1 MSAVPIPFVED
12 PMSQF
17 RKRALASVAAAA
29 SLSLLLAACGSGD
42 DSDSSAKP
50 TKATKGKVTLEFW
63 SWTDGIEAQ
72 TKVWNKAH
80 PDTQVTFVNAA
91 GETAYQ
97 KLRAAVNAG
106 TAPCLSK
113 MDGMNLASFAADGLL
128 TDISDVAAR
137 YKDTYTPAAWNA
149 VSPGGTT
156 FGIPMGSSP
165 LFTAYRADLF
175 EKYGIEAP
183 KTWDD
188 LIAAGKAAQKKN
200 KKVKIFNMAGE
211 DPSTLVD
218 LSWEAGAQWYKVEGD
233 HWVVDFTSPEA
244 LKAGDIVQRLV
255 DNDLASNA
263 SYADPGV
270 FKTWDLGTTIAMT
283 TSTWQLP
290 IYDTNFPKS
299 RGKWQLADSPV
310 FDTAQPRTSSNF
322 DTLGVLKGCEY
333 PDRAAEFAAWLSS
346 SKESLTTLTD
356 PASKSGL
363 FPAVTDVS
371 PYVDKII
378 PTDMFNG
385 KSDSAEVI
393 TKSASLVGEQ
403 WQYGPNY
410 AAMYSEMQKQWG
422 KVMKKELTVEEMLTS
437 IEKWTVDDLND
448 KGIKAVA
455 GS

>member
-1 MSAVPIPFVED
+1 MSKSRIRPRVLVP
-12 PMSQF
+12 
-17 RKRALASVAAAA
+17 VAAAV
-29 SLSLLLAACGSGD
+29 SLSLLLTACSD
-42 DSDSSAKP
+42 DSGSEAPS
-50 TKATKGKVTLEFW
+50 ATKGKVTLEFW

-72 TKVWNKAH
+72 TKVWNKEH
-80 PDTQVTFVNAA
+80 PETQIKFVNAA
-91 GETAYQ
+91 GDTAYQ

-113 MDGMNLASFAADGLL
+113 MDGMNLANFAADGLL
-128 TDISDVAAR
+128 TDITKVAAP
-137 YKDTYTPAAWNA
+137 YKSAYTIAAWNA

-175 EKYGIEAP
+175 QKYGIEAP

-188 LIAAGKAAQKKN
+188 LIAAGKKAQQKN
-200 KKVKIFNMAGE
+200 KNVKIYNMAGE

-218 LSWEAGAQWYKVEGD
+218 LSWEAGAQWYKVDGD
-233 HWVVDFTSPEA
+233 HWVVNFTSPEA
-244 LKAGDIVQRLV
+244 LKAGDIVQQLV

-270 FKTWDLGTTIAMT
+270 FKTWDLGKTIAMT

-299 RGKWQLADSPV
+299 KGEWQLADSPV
-310 FDTAQPRTSSNF
+310 FDTAEPRTSSNF
-322 DTLGVLKGCEY
+322 DTTGVLKGCKY

-346 SKESLTTLTD
+346 SKESLTALTD

-363 FPAVTDVS
+363 FPAVKDVS

-378 PTDMFNG
+378 PTEMFNG
-385 KSDSAEVI
+385 KSDGAQVI
-393 TKSASLVGEQ
+393 TTAASRVGEQ

-422 KVMKKELTVEEMLTS
+422 KVMKKELTVKDMLTS
-437 IEKWTVDDLND
+437 LQKWTVDDLNR

>member
-1 MSAVPIPFVED
+1 MSKSRIRPGVLVP
-12 PMSQF
+12 
-17 RKRALASVAAAA
+17 VAAAA
-29 SLSLLLAACGSGD
+29 SLSLLLSACSD
-42 DSDSSAKP
+42 DSGSEASS
-50 TKATKGKVTLEFW
+50 ATKGNVTLEFW

-72 TKVWNKAH
+72 TEVWNKEH
-80 PDTQVTFVNAA
+80 PETQIKFVNAA

-106 TAPCLSK
+106 NAPCLSK

-128 TDISDVAAR
+128 TDITKTAAE
-137 YKDTYTPAAWNA
+137 YQDAYTVAAWNA

-175 EKYGIEAP
+175 QKYGIEAP

-188 LIAAGKAAQKKN
+188 LIAAGKKVQRKN
-200 KKVKIFNMAGE
+200 KNVKIYNMAGE

-218 LSWEAGAQWYKVEGD
+218 LSWEAGARWYKADGD
-233 HWVVDFTSPEA
+233 HWVVNFTSPEA
-244 LKAGDIVQRLV
+244 LKAGDIVQQLV

-270 FKTWDLGTTIAMT
+270 FKTWDLGKTIAIT

-299 RGKWQLADSPV
+299 KGKWQLADSPA
-310 FDTAQPRTSSNF
+310 FDTAEPRTSSNF
-322 DTLGVLKGCEY
+322 DTTGVLKGCKY

-346 SKESLTTLTD
+346 GKESLTALTD

-363 FPAVTDVS
+363 FPAVKDVS

-378 PTDMFNG
+378 PTEMFNG
-385 KSDSAEVI
+385 KSDSARVI
-393 TKSASLVGEQ
+393 TTAASRVGEQ

-410 AAMYSEMQKQWG
+410 ASMYSEMQKQWG
-422 KVMKKELTVEEMLTS
+422 KVIKKQLTVKEMLTS
-437 IEKWTVDDLND
+437 LQKWTVDDLNR

>member
-1 MSAVPIPFVED
+1 
-12 PMSQF
+12 MSQF
-17 RKRALASVAAAA
+17 RTRALASVAAAA
-29 SLSLLLAACGSGD
+29 SLSLLLAACGGGGD
-42 DSDSSAKP
+42 DSAAK
-50 TKATKGKVTLEFW
+50 TTKGKVTLEFW

-72 TKVWNKAH
+72 TKVWNKEH
-80 PDTQVTFVNAA
+80 PDTQVKFVNAA
-91 GETAYQ
+91 GDTVYQ

-128 TDISDVAAR
+128 TDITKTAAQ
-137 YKDTYTPAAWNA
+137 YKGAYTVPAWNA

-156 FGIPMGSSP
+156 FGVPMGSSP

-175 EKYGIEAP
+175 QKYGIQAP

-188 LIAAGKAAQKKN
+188 LIAAGKKAQGENKN
-200 KKVKIFNMAGE
+200 VKIFNMAGE

-218 LSWEAGAQWYKVEGD
+218 LSWQAGAQWYKVEGD
-233 HWVVDFTSPEA
+233 HWVIDFTSPEA
-244 LKAGDIVQRLV
+244 LKAGDVVQQLV
-255 DNDLASNA
+255 DGNLASSA

-270 FKTWDLGTTIAMT
+270 FKTWDLGKTIAMT

-299 RGKWQLADSPV
+299 KGKWELADAPL

-322 DTLGVLKGCEY
+322 DTTAVLKGCKY

-346 SKESLTTLTD
+346 SKESLTALTD

-363 FPAVTDVS
+363 FPAVKDVS

-378 PTDMFNG
+378 PTEMFNG
-385 KSDSAEVI
+385 KSDSAKVI
-393 TKSASLVGEQ
+393 TTAASRVGDQ
-403 WQYGPNY
+403 WQYGPDY

-422 KVMKKELTVEEMLTS
+422 KVMNKQLKVKDMLAS
-437 IEKWTVDDLND
+437 LQKWTVDDLKS

>member
-1 MSAVPIPFVED
+1 MSK
-12 PMSQF
+12 F
-17 RKRALASVAAAA
+17 RKRPLASVAAAA
-29 SLSLLLAACGSGD
+29 SLSLVLAACSGGD
-42 DSDSSAKP
+42 DTDTSAAP
-50 TKATKGKVTLEFW
+50 NTKGEVTLEFW

-72 TKVWNKAH
+72 TKVWNEEH
-80 PDTQVTFVNAA
+80 PETRIKFVNAA

-113 MDGMNLASFAADGLL
+113 MDGMNLANFAADGLL
-128 TDISDVAAR
+128 TDITKVAEP
-137 YKDTYTPAAWNA
+137 YKGKYTSAAWNA

-175 EKYGIEAP
+175 TKYGLEAP
-183 KTWDD
+183 TTWDD
-188 LIAAGKAAQKKN
+188 LIAAGKKAQKEN
-200 KKVKIFNMAGE
+200 KKVKIYNMAGE

-244 LKAGDIVQRLV
+244 LQAGDIVQQLV
-255 DNDLASNA
+255 DNDLTSNA

-270 FKTWDLGTTIAMT
+270 FKTWDGGTTIAMT

-310 FDTAQPRTSSNF
+310 FDTAKPRTSSNF
-322 DTLGVLKGCEY
+322 DTLGVLKGCKY

-346 SKESLTTLTD
+346 SKESLATLTD

-378 PTDMFNG
+378 PAEMFNG
-385 KSDSAEVI
+385 ESDSAKVI
-393 TKSASLVGEQ
+393 TTAASRVGDQ

-422 KVMKKELTVEEMLTS
+422 KVMKKELTVKEMLTS
-437 IEKWTVDDLND
+437 IEKWTVDDLTG

>member
-1 MSAVPIPFVED
+1 
-12 PMSQF
+12 MSQF
-17 RKRALASVAAAA
+17 RARALASAAAAA
-29 SLSLLLAACGSGD
+29 SLSLLLAACGGGDSG
-42 DSDSSAKP
+42 SDSSAK
-50 TKATKGKVTLEFW
+50 TTKGKVTLEFW

-72 TKVWNKAH
+72 TEVWNKAH
-80 PDTQVTFVNAA
+80 PDTQVKFVNPA

-113 MDGMNLASFAADGLL
+113 MDGMNLANFAADGLL
-128 TDISDVAAR
+128 TDVTKIAAP
-137 YKDTYTPAAWNA
+137 YKDKYTAAAWNA
-149 VSPGGTT
+149 VSPGGATY
-156 FGIPMGSSP
+156 GIPMGSSP

-188 LIAAGKAAQKKN
+188 LIAAGKKAQKEN
-200 KKVKIFNMAGE
+200 DKVKIFNMAGE

-218 LSWEAGAQWYKVEGD
+218 LSWQAGAQWYKVEGD

-244 LKAGDIVQRLV
+244 LEAGDIVQQLV
-255 DNDLASNA
+255 DGDLASGA

-299 RGKWQLADSPV
+299 KGRWQLADAPV
-310 FDTAQPRTSSNF
+310 FDTAEPRTSSNF
-322 DTLGVLKGCEY
+322 DVLAVLKGCKY
-333 PDRAAEFAAWLSS
+333 PDRAAEFASWLSS
-346 SKESLTTLTD
+346 SEESLTALTD

-363 FPAVTDVS
+363 FPAVPDVT

-378 PTDMFNG
+378 PTEMFNG
-385 KSDSAEVI
+385 KSDSAKVI
-393 TKSASLVGEQ
+393 TDAASRVGDQ

-422 KVMKKELTVEEMLTS
+422 KVMKKELTVKAMLES
-437 IEKWTVDDLND
+437 LQKWTVDDLNG
-448 KGIKAVA
+448 KGVKAVA

>member
-1 MSAVPIPFVED
+1 MSKSRIRTRAFVP
-12 PMSQF
+12 
-17 RKRALASVAAAA
+17 VAAAA
-29 SLSLLLAACGSGD
+29 SLSLLLSACSD
-42 DSDSSAKP
+42 DSGSEASA
-50 TKATKGKVTLEFW
+50 ATKGNVTLEFW

-72 TKVWNKAH
+72 TKVWNKEH
-80 PDTQVTFVNAA
+80 PETQIKFVNAA
-91 GETAYQ
+91 GDTAYQ

-113 MDGMNLASFAADGLL
+113 MDGMNLANFAADGLL
-128 TDISDVAAR
+128 TDISEVAAK
-137 YKDTYTPAAWNA
+137 YKGAYTVAAWNA
-149 VSPGGTT
+149 VSPGGST
-156 FGIPMGSSP
+156 FGIPMGSAP

-188 LIAAGKAAQKKN
+188 LIAAGKKVQEKD

-218 LSWEAGAQWYKVEGD
+218 LSWEAGAQWYKVDGD
-233 HWVVDFTSPEA
+233 HWVVNFTSPEA
-244 LKAGDIVQRLV
+244 LKAGDIVQQLV

-270 FKTWDLGTTIAMT
+270 FKTWDLGKTIAMT

-299 RGKWQLADSPV
+299 KGKWQLADSPA
-310 FDTAQPRTSSNF
+310 FDTAKPQTSSNF
-322 DTLGVLKGCEY
+322 DTTGVLKGCKY

-346 SKESLTTLTD
+346 SKESLTALTD

-363 FPAVTDVS
+363 FPAVPDVS

-378 PTDMFNG
+378 PTGMFNG
-385 KSDSAEVI
+385 KSDSAKVI
-393 TKSASLVGEQ
+393 TDAAARVGDQ

-422 KVMKKELTVEEMLTS
+422 KVMKGELTVEDMLTLLQ
-437 IEKWTVDDLND
+437 KWAVDDLNR

-455 GS
+455 AS

>member
-1 MSAVPIPFVED
+1 MFRRTALVPAAV
-12 PMSQF
+12 
-17 RKRALASVAAAA
+17 AA
-29 SLSLLLAACGSGD
+29 SLSLVLAACSDGSG
-42 DSDSSAKP
+42 SDASAAPK
-50 TKATKGKVTLEFW
+50 TKGKVTLEYW

-72 TKVWNKAH
+72 TKVWNKEH
-80 PDTQVTFVNAA
+80 PETQIKYVNAA
-91 GETAYQ
+91 GETVYQ

-113 MDGMNLASFAADGLL
+113 MDGMNLANFAADGLL
-128 TDISDVAAR
+128 TDISEVAGQ
-137 YKDTYTPAAWNA
+137 YKGKYTTAAWNA

-175 EKYGIEAP
+175 KKYGIEAP

-188 LIAAGKAAQKKN
+188 LIAAGKKAQQEN
-200 KKVKIFNMAGE
+200 EDVKIFNMAGE

-218 LSWEAGAQWYKVEGD
+218 LSWQAGAQWYKAAGD
-233 HWVVDFTSPEA
+233 HWVIDFTSPEA
-244 LKAGDIVQRLV
+244 LKAGDIVQQLV
-255 DNDLASNA
+255 DNDLASSA

-270 FKTWDLGTTIAMT
+270 FKTWDLGKTIAMT

-299 RGKWQLADSPV
+299 KGKWQLADAPL
-310 FDTAQPRTSSNF
+310 FDTAQPQTSSNF
-322 DTLGVLKGCEY
+322 DTNAVLKGCKY
-333 PDRAAEFAAWLSS
+333 PDRAAQFAAWLSS

-363 FPAVTDVS
+363 FPAVKDVS

-378 PTDMFNG
+378 PTEMFNG
-385 KSDSAEVI
+385 ESDSAQVI
-393 TKSASLVGEQ
+393 TTAASRVGDQ

-422 KVMKKELTVEEMLTS
+422 KVMKKELPVKEMLAGLQ
-437 IEKWTVDDLND
+437 KWTVDDLNG

>member
-1 MSAVPIPFVED
+1 MSKFRSRTLVP
-12 PMSQF
+12 
-17 RKRALASVAAAA
+17 VAAAA
-29 SLSLLLAACGSGD
+29 SLSLVLAACGGD
-42 DSDSSAKP
+42 DTDSSASPK
-50 TKATKGKVTLEFW
+50 TEGKVTLEFW

-72 TKVWNKAH
+72 TKVWNKEH
-80 PDTQVTFVNAA
+80 PETQIKFVNAA

-97 KLRAAVNAG
+97 KLRAAANAG

-113 MDGMNLASFAADGLL
+113 MDGMNLANFAADGLL
-128 TDISDVAAR
+128 TDITEVAGQ
-137 YKDTYTPAAWNA
+137 YKGKYTVAAWNA

-188 LIAAGKAAQKKN
+188 LIAAGKKVQAKDKD
-200 KKVKIFNMAGE
+200 VKIYNMAGE

-218 LSWEAGAQWYKVEGD
+218 LSWSAGAQWYKVDGD

-244 LKAGDIVQRLV
+244 LAAGKIVQQLV
-255 DNDLASNA
+255 DDDLASNA

-299 RGKWQLADSPV
+299 KGKWQLADAPV
-310 FDTAQPRTSSNF
+310 FDTAKPQTSSNF
-322 DTLGVLKGCEY
+322 DTTAVLKGCKY

-346 SKESLTTLTD
+346 SKESLTALTD

-378 PTDMFNG
+378 PTEMFNG

-393 TKSASLVGEQ
+393 TTAASRVGEQ

-422 KVMKKELTVEEMLTS
+422 KVMKKELTVEEMLRGLQ
-437 IEKWTVDDLND
+437 KWTVDDLNG

-455 GS
+455 AG

>member
-1 MSAVPIPFVED
+1 
-12 PMSQF
+12 MSQF
-17 RKRALASVAAAA
+17 RTRALASAAAVA
-29 SLSLLLAACGSGD
+29 SLSLLLAGCGGGD
-42 DSDSSAKP
+42 GSDSAAKS
-50 TKATKGKVTLEFW
+50 TKGKVTLEFW

-72 TKVWNKAH
+72 TEVWNKEH
-80 PDTQVTFVNAA
+80 PDTQVKFVNAA
-91 GETAYQ
+91 GDTVYQ

-128 TDISDVAAR
+128 TDITETAAR
-137 YKDTYTPAAWNA
+137 YKGAYTVPAWNA

-175 EKYGIEAP
+175 EKYGIQAP
-183 KTWDD
+183 RTWDD
-188 LIAAGKAAQKKN
+188 LIAAGKKAQSRNKN
-200 KKVKIFNMAGE
+200 VKIFNMAGE

-218 LSWEAGAQWYKVEGD
+218 LSWQAGAQWYKVDGD
-233 HWVVDFTSPEA
+233 HWVIDFTSPDA
-244 LKAGDIVQRLV
+244 LKAGDVVQRLV
-255 DNDLASNA
+255 DDGLASSA

-270 FKTWDLGTTIAMT
+270 FKTWDLGRTIAMT

-299 RGKWQLADSPV
+299 KGKWELADAPV
-310 FDTAQPRTSSNF
+310 FDTARPRTSSNF
-322 DTLGVLKGCEY
+322 DTTAVLKGCKY

-363 FPAVTDVS
+363 FPAVKDVS

-378 PTDMFNG
+378 PNGMFNG
-385 KSDSAEVI
+385 RSDSAKVI
-393 TKSASLVGEQ
+393 TTAASRVGDQ

-410 AAMYSEMQKQWG
+410 APMYSEMQKQWG
-422 KVMKKELTVEEMLTS
+422 RVMKGELKVKDMLAS
-437 IEKWTVDDLND
+437 LQQWTLDDLKS

>member
-1 MSAVPIPFVED
+1 MSP
-12 PMSQF
+12 F
-17 RKRALASVAAAA
+17 RKRALVPVAAVA
-29 SLSLLLAACGSGD
+29 SLSLLLAGCGAD
-42 DSDSSAKP
+42 DSGS
-50 TKATKGKVTLEFW
+50 ATKTTQGKVTLEFW
-63 SWTDGIEAQ
+63 SWSDGIEAQ

-80 PDTQVTFVNAA
+80 PDTQITYVNAA
-91 GETAYQ
+91 GDTVYP

-113 MDGMNLASFAADGLL
+113 MDGMNLATFAADGLL
-128 TDISDVAAR
+128 TDITKVAAP
-137 YKDTYTPAAWNA
+137 YKSAYTSAAWNA

-156 FGIPMGSSP
+156 FGIPTGSSP

-175 EKYGIEAP
+175 AKYGITAP
-183 KTWDD
+183 RTWAD
-188 LIAAGKAAQKKN
+188 LIADGKKVQEQDKN
-200 KKVKIFNMAGE
+200 VKIFNMAGE

-218 LSWEAGAQWYKVEGD
+218 LSWQSGAQWYKADGD
-233 HWVVDFTSPEA
+233 HWVIDFTSPEA
-244 LKAGDIVQRLV
+244 LRAGDVVQQLV
-255 DNDLASNA
+255 DNDLTSSA

-270 FKTWDLGTTIAMT
+270 FRTWDLGRTIAMT

-299 RGKWQLADSPV
+299 RGKWQLADAPL
-310 FDTAQPRTSSNF
+310 FDAAQPRTSSNF
-322 DTLGVLKGCEY
+322 DTTAVLKGCKY
-333 PDRAAEFAAWLSS
+333 PDRAAQFAAWLSS
-346 SKESLTTLTD
+346 SKESLTALTD

-363 FPAVTDVS
+363 FPAVKDVS

-385 KSDSAEVI
+385 KSDSAQVI
-393 TKSASLVGEQ
+393 TTAAARVGDQ

-422 KVMKKELTVEEMLTS
+422 KVLKKQLRVKDMLAS
-437 IEKWTVDDLND
+437 LQKWTLDDLNG
-448 KGIKAVA
+448 KGTKAVA

>member
-1 MSAVPIPFVED
+1 MSK
-12 PMSQF
+12 F
-17 RKRALASVAAAA
+17 RIRSRALAPVAAAA
-29 SLSLLLAACGSGD
+29 SLSLLLAACSDNSGSEA
-42 DSDSSAKP
+42 SPK
-50 TKATKGKVTLEFW
+50 TKGKVTLEFW

-72 TKVWNKAH
+72 TEVWNKEH
-80 PDTQVTFVNAA
+80 PETQIKFVNAA
-91 GETAYQ
+91 GETVYQ

-128 TDISDVAAR
+128 TDITKVAAPYR
-137 YKDTYTPAAWNA
+137 NTYTTAAWNA

-175 EKYGIEAP
+175 QKYGIQAP

-188 LIAAGKAAQKKN
+188 LITAGKKVQQRDRN
-200 KKVKIFNMAGE
+200 VKIYNMAGE

-218 LSWEAGAQWYKVEGD
+218 LSWSAGAQWYKADGD
-233 HWVVDFTSPEA
+233 HWVIDFTSPDA
-244 LKAGDIVQRLV
+244 LKAGDVVQQLV
-255 DNDLASNA
+255 DNNLASNA

-270 FKTWDLGTTIAMT
+270 FKTWDLGKTIAMT

-299 RGKWQLADSPV
+299 KGKWQLADAPL
-310 FDTAQPRTSSNF
+310 FDTAKPQTSSNF
-322 DTLGVLKGCEY
+322 DTTAVLKGCKY
-333 PDRAAEFAAWLSS
+333 PDRAAQFAAWLSS

-363 FPAVTDVS
+363 FPAVKDVS

-378 PTDMFNG
+378 PTEMFNG
-385 KSDSAEVI
+385 QSDSAHVI
-393 TKSASLVGEQ
+393 TTAASRVGEQ
-403 WQYGPNY
+403 WQYGPDY

-422 KVMKKELTVEEMLTS
+422 QVMKKQLTVKAMLTHLQQ
-437 IEKWTVDDLND
+437 WTLDDLKG

>member
-1 MSAVPIPFVED
+1 MSKSGMRPRVLV
-12 PMSQF
+12 
-17 RKRALASVAAAA
+17 SVAAAA
-29 SLSLLLAACGSGD
+29 SLSLLLTACSD
-42 DSDSSAKP
+42 DSGTDASA
-50 TKATKGKVTLEFW
+50 ATKGNVTLEFW

-72 TKVWNKAH
+72 AEVWNKKH
-80 PDTQVTFVNAA
+80 PETQIKFVNAA
-91 GETAYQ
+91 GDTAYQ

-128 TDISDVAAR
+128 TDISEVAAKH
-137 YKDTYTPAAWNA
+137 KDAYTVAAWNA

-156 FGIPMGSSP
+156 FGIPMGSAP

-175 EKYGIEAP
+175 QKYGIEAP

-188 LIAAGKAAQKKN
+188 LIAAGKKVQEKDKD
-200 KKVKIFNMAGE
+200 VKIYNMAGE
-211 DPSTLVD
+211 DPSSLVD
-218 LSWEAGAQWYKVEGD
+218 LSWEAGAQWYKVDGD
-233 HWVVDFTSPEA
+233 HWVIDFASPEA
-244 LKAGDIVQRLV
+244 LKAGDIVQQLV

-270 FKTWDLGTTIAMT
+270 FKTWDLGKTIAMT
-283 TSTWQLP
+283 SSTWQLP

-299 RGKWQLADSPV
+299 KGKWQLADSPA
-310 FDTAQPRTSSNF
+310 FDTAKPQTSSNF
-322 DTLGVLKGCEY
+322 DTTGVLKGCRY

-346 SKESLTTLTD
+346 SKESLTALTD
-356 PASKSGL
+356 PDSKSGL
-363 FPAVTDVS
+363 FPAVKDVS

-378 PTDMFNG
+378 PTGMFNG
-385 KSDSAEVI
+385 KSDSAQVI
-393 TKSASLVGEQ
+393 TTAASRVGEQ

-422 KVMKKELTVEEMLTS
+422 KVMKKQLTVKDMLTS
-437 IEKWTVDDLND
+437 LQKWTVDDLNR

-455 GS
+455 DS

>member
-1 MSAVPIPFVED
+1 MSMFRRTALVPAAV
-12 PMSQF
+12 
-17 RKRALASVAAAA
+17 AA
-29 SLSLLLAACGSGD
+29 SLSLVLAACSDGG
-42 DSDSSAKP
+42 DSDASASPK
-50 TKATKGKVTLEFW
+50 TKGKVTLEFW
-63 SWTDGIEAQ
+63 SWTDGIEVQ
-72 TKVWNKAH
+72 TKVWNKEH
-80 PDTQVTFVNAA
+80 PETQIKFVNAA
-91 GETAYQ
+91 GETVYQ

-113 MDGMNLASFAADGLL
+113 MDGMNLANFAADGLL
-128 TDISDVAAR
+128 TDITEVAEP
-137 YKDTYTPAAWNA
+137 YKGKYTTAAWNA

-175 EKYGIEAP
+175 KKYGIEAP

-188 LIAAGKAAQKKN
+188 LITAGKKAQKKN
-200 KKVKIFNMAGE
+200 KNVKIFNMAGE

-218 LSWEAGAQWYKVEGD
+218 LSWQAGAQWYKADGD
-233 HWVVDFTSPEA
+233 HWVIDFTSPEA
-244 LKAGDIVQRLV
+244 LKAGDIVQQLV

-270 FKTWDLGTTIAMT
+270 FKTWDLGKTIAMT

-299 RGKWQLADSPV
+299 KGKWQLADAPL
-310 FDTAQPRTSSNF
+310 FDTAHPQTSSNF
-322 DTLGVLKGCEY
+322 DTNAVLKGCKS
-333 PDRAAEFAAWLSS
+333 PDRAAQFAAWLSS
-346 SKESLTTLTD
+346 SKESLTALTD

-363 FPAVTDVS
+363 FPAVNDVS

-378 PTDMFNG
+378 PTQMFNG
-385 KSDSAEVI
+385 ESDSAQVI
-393 TKSASLVGEQ
+393 TTAASRVGDQ

-422 KVMKKELTVEEMLTS
+422 KVMKKQLTVKEMLAGLQ
-437 IEKWTVDDLND
+437 KWTIDDLNG

>member
-1 MSAVPIPFVED
+1 MSKSRIRPRVLVP
-12 PMSQF
+12 
-17 RKRALASVAAAA
+17 LAAAA
-29 SLSLLLAACGSGD
+29 SLSLLLTACSD
-42 DSDSSAKP
+42 DSGSEASS
-50 TKATKGKVTLEFW
+50 TTKGDVTLEFW

-72 TKVWNKAH
+72 TKVWNKEH
-80 PDTQVTFVNAA
+80 PETQIKFVNAA
-91 GETAYQ
+91 GDTAYQ

-113 MDGMNLASFAADGLL
+113 MDGMNLANFAADGLL
-128 TDISDVAAR
+128 TDVSDFAAK
-137 YKDTYTPAAWNA
+137 YKDAYTVAAWNA

-175 EKYGIEAP
+175 QKYGIQAP
-183 KTWDD
+183 KTWND
-188 LIAAGKAAQKKN
+188 LIAAGKKVQQKN
-200 KKVKIFNMAGE
+200 KNVKIYNMAGE

-218 LSWEAGAQWYKVEGD
+218 LSWEAGAQWYRVDGD

-244 LKAGDIVQRLV
+244 LKAGDIVQQLV
-255 DNDLASNA
+255 DNDLASSA

-270 FKTWDLGTTIAMT
+270 FKTWDLGKTIAMT
-283 TSTWQLP
+283 TSTWRLP

-299 RGKWQLADSPV
+299 KGKWQLADSPV
-310 FDTAQPRTSSNF
+310 FDIAKPQTSSNF
-322 DTLGVLKGCEY
+322 DTTGVLKGCKH

-346 SKESLTTLTD
+346 TKESLTALTD
-356 PASKSGL
+356 SVSKSGL
-363 FPAVTDVS
+363 FPAVKDVS

-378 PTDMFNG
+378 PTEMFNG
-385 KSDSAEVI
+385 RSDSAQVI
-393 TKSASLVGEQ
+393 TTAASRVGEQ

-422 KVMKKELTVEEMLTS
+422 QVTKKQLTVKDMLTS
-437 IEKWTVDDLND
+437 LQKWTVDDLNR

>member
-1 MSAVPIPFVED
+1 
-12 PMSQF
+12 MSQF
-17 RKRALASVAAAA
+17 RSRSLAAAAAAA
-29 SLSLLLAACGSGD
+29 SLSLVLSACAGGDNTDTSAAR
-42 DSDSSAKP
+42 K
-50 TKATKGKVTLEFW
+50 TKGDVTLEFW

-72 TKVWNKAH
+72 TKVWNKEH
-80 PDTQVTFVNAA
+80 PETQIKFVNAA

-97 KLRAAVNAG
+97 KLRAAVNAD

-113 MDGMNLASFAADGLL
+113 MDGMNLANFAADGLL
-128 TDISDVAAR
+128 TDITKLAEP
-137 YKDTYTPAAWNA
+137 YKGKYTTAAWNA

-188 LIAAGKAAQKKN
+188 LIAAGTKAQKKN
-200 KKVKIFNMAGE
+200 KDVKIYNMAGE

-218 LSWEAGAQWYKVEGD
+218 LSWEAGAQWYKVDGG
-233 HWVVDFTSPEA
+233 HWVIDFTSPEA
-244 LKAGDIVQRLV
+244 LKAGEIVQELV

-270 FKTWDLGTTIAMT
+270 FKTWDLGRTIAMT

-299 RGKWQLADSPV
+299 KGKWQLADSPA
-310 FDTAQPRTSSNF
+310 FDPAKPQTSSNF
-322 DTLGVLKGCEY
+322 DTTAVLKGCKY
-333 PDRAAEFAAWLSS
+333 PDRAAEFASWLSS
-346 SKESLTTLTD
+346 SEESLTALTD

-363 FPAVTDVS
+363 FPAVNDVR

-378 PTDMFNG
+378 PTGMFN
-385 KSDSAEVI
+385 KESDSAQII
-393 TKSASLVGEQ
+393 TTAASRVGDQ

-422 KVMKKELTVEEMLTS
+422 KVMNKELTVKEMLTGLQ
-437 IEKWTVDDLND
+437 KWTLDDLNGKD
-448 KGIKAVA
+448 IKAVP

>member
-1 MSAVPIPFVED
+1 
-12 PMSQF
+12 MSQF
-17 RKRALASVAAAA
+17 RTRALAPVAAAA
-29 SLSLLLAACGSGD
+29 SLSLLLAACGGGD
-42 DSDSSAKP
+42 GSDSAA
-50 TKATKGKVTLEFW
+50 TTTKGKVTLEFW
-63 SWTDGIEAQ
+63 SWTDGMEAQ
-72 TKVWNKAH
+72 TKVWNKEH
-80 PDTQVTFVNAA
+80 PDTQVKFVNAA
-91 GETAYQ
+91 GDTVYQ

-113 MDGMNLASFAADGLL
+113 MDGMNLAGFAADGLL
-128 TDISDVAAR
+128 ADITKTAAK
-137 YKDTYTPAAWNA
+137 YQGAYTAPAWNA

-165 LFTAYRADLF
+165 LFTSYRADLF
-175 EKYGIEAP
+175 QKYGLQAP

-188 LIAAGKAAQKKN
+188 LIAAGKKARSQDKN
-200 KKVKIFNMAGE
+200 VKIFNIAGE

-218 LSWEAGAQWYKVEGD
+218 LSWQAGAQWYKVDGD
-233 HWVVDFTSPEA
+233 HWVIGFTSPDA
-244 LKAGDIVQRLV
+244 LKAGDVVQQLV
-255 DNDLASNA
+255 DNDLVSSA

-270 FKTWDLGTTIAMT
+270 FKTWDLGKTIAMT

-299 RGKWQLADSPV
+299 KGRWQLADAPL
-310 FDTAQPRTSSNF
+310 FDAAQPRTSSNF
-322 DTLGVLKGCEY
+322 DTTAVLKGCKY

-363 FPAVTDVS
+363 FPAAKDVS

-378 PTDMFNG
+378 PTGMFNG
-385 KSDSAEVI
+385 KSDSAKVI
-393 TKSASLVGEQ
+393 TTAASRVGDQ
-403 WQYGPNY
+403 WQYGPDY

-422 KVMKKELTVEEMLTS
+422 KVLNKQLKVKDMLAS
-437 IEKWTVDDLND
+437 LQKWTVDDLKS

-455 GS
+455 AS